1 MIAGI
6 VRSSI
11 KYAGVVVTLA
21 ITIVSYGLYTIS
33 NANLDVF
40 PEFSPSQVVLQIEA
54 PGYSSALVEKL
65 VTQPIENALMGIP
78 ELENIRSQSIPGL
91 SVVTVIF
98 KDGSDVYL
106 NRQVVGERIS
116 ALGSEMPRGVSAP
129 TMTPLRTYWVS
140 RGLLRSTFSAGT
152 CDSGK
157 FRWIFKN

>member
-21 ITIVSYGLYTIS
+21 ITIVSYGFYTIS

-78 ELENIRSQSIPGL
+78 ELKIFVL
-91 SVVTVIF
+91 S
-98 KDGSDVYL
+98 
-106 NRQVVGERIS
+106 R
-116 ALGSEMPRGVSAP
+116 
-129 TMTPLRTYWVS
+129 S
-140 RGLLRSTFSAGT
+140 RGCLSLR
-152 CDSGK
+152 
-157 FRWIFKN
+157 

>member
-6 VRSSI
+6 VRNSI

-54 PGYSSALVEKL
+54 PGYSSASVEKL

-91 SVVTVIF
+91 S
-98 KDGSDVYL
+98 
-106 NRQVVGERIS
+106 
-116 ALGSEMPRGVSAP
+116 
-129 TMTPLRTYWVS
+129 S
-140 RGLLRSTFSAGT
+140 RMEVMF
-152 CDSGK
+152 
-157 FRWIFKN
+157 I